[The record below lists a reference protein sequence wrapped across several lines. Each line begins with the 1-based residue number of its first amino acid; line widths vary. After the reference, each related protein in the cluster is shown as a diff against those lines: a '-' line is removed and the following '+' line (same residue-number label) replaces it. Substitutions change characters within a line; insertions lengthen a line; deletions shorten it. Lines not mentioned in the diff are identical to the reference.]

1 MVSHIVA
8 LGYHSFYQ
16 VRAGLQI
23 ISNQEKGGVYIV
35 FFQGVQ
41 DGGCVSVFITGVKG
55 QVDDLI
61 LGILGIVGIELLQ
74 IIRGGISHRH
84 LALARETK
92 SPVAVG

>member
-1 MVSHIVA
+1 M
-8 LGYHSFYQ
+8 
-16 VRAGLQI
+16 
-23 ISNQEKGGVYIV
+23 

-41 DGGCVSVFITGVKG
+41 DSGCVSVFITRVKG

-61 LGILGIVGIELLQ
+61 LGILGIVGIELFQ
-74 IIRGGISHRH
+74 IVRSGISNGH